1 MTFVLGFYVSL
12 IVNRW
17 WNQYSLLPWPD
28 RMAMY
33 ASAFIV
39 GKVMICF
46 KKKVTYCKILAGR
59 KSKTNEKKYYP
70 VCDVVLLHGLE
81 DGELCGQEE
90 VS

>member
-17 WNQYSLLPWPD
+17 WKQYSLLPWPD
-28 RMAMY
+28 SMAMY
-33 ASAFIV
+33 ASAFIT
-39 GKVMICF
+39 GKVMTSF
-46 KKKVTYCKILAGR
+46 KKKLTDCNNLLGR
-59 KSKTNEKKYYP
+59 KSKTDEKKHYP

-81 DGELCGQEE
+81 DGELCGKEE